1 MQAALD
7 ALDLEKERGDWGS
20 VDFSKLEM
28 DWTEEPEYCRADFLK
43 KGVGQKDPA
52 TGKCMVRDRRD
63 EHERHLRGDGHQGLR
78 VRLRALLGRQ
88 DRQGARQGH
97 AMAGLRL

>member
-7 ALDLEKERGDWGS
+7 ALDLEKVKGDWGS

-28 DWTEEPEYCRADFLK
+28 DWTEEKSPKK

-52 TGKCMVRDRRD
+52 TGKWCGIGVMNTNGHTLAMDIRGYESDFVLCWDGKIVKVLVKGMQW
-63 EHERHLRGDGHQGLR
+63 EH
-78 VRLRALLGRQ
+78 
-88 DRQGARQGH
+88 
-97 AMAGLRL
+97 